1 MVKEDLGKFKILKTQ
16 GKARRGELTTYH
28 GVVQTPVF
36 MPVGTRGTVKAM
48 LPEEIAAMG
57 FEIILGN
64 TYHLHL
70 RPGENLIK
78 KLGGLHKFMNW
89 KKAILTDSGGFQVF
103 SLSKLRKISE
113 DGVNFQSSYDG
124 NPCFLSPETSMQ
136 IQADLGA
143 DIIMSFDECTPFPA
157 EKEVAR
163 KSMELSMRWARR
175 SKEALLKISPD
186 KTHLF
191 FGIVQG
197 GMHLDLRKESADFL
211 TELDCDGVAI
221 GGLSVGEPIPL
232 MHEMVEAVAPF
243 LPQNKPRYL
252 MGVGTPRDLIVA
264 INSGVDMFDCV
275 IPTRN
280 ARNGSLFTSEG
291 VLIIKQ
297 AQYADDPRPLDRLW
311 QEVAVLGGCPT
322 DLCRFAGPL
331 WEAPDTVRIGSSG
344 RLHSWDTPSFIR
356 VRRAAASPATPMLPA
371 SSTPAVRCD
380 PRAASFALFH
390 F

>member
-297 AQYADDPRPLDRLW
+297 AQYADDPRPLDPS
-311 QEVAVLGGCPT
+311 CSCST
-322 DLCRFAGPL
+322 CRNYSRAYL
-331 WEAPDTVRIGSSG
+331 RHLYVNNEILAS
-344 RLHSWDTPSFIR
+344 RLHTFHNLFFYNSLIQKCREAIEKGQWEEFFRSI
-356 VRRAAASPATPMLPA
+356 AS
-371 SSTPAVRCD
+371 
-380 PRAASFALFH
+380 
-390 F
+390 